1 LSNPK
6 LTSGYKIKVKVI
18 ILSELEVKNMPKVL
32 IIDDS
37 AVMRKIIQRNIQ
49 QSGLL
54 VDEFVE
60 AGDGREGLEKAASNS
75 IDLILCDWNMPNMT
89 GIDFVK
95 ALRGS
100 AQKNNIPIVMVT
112 TEGGETKIEE
122 AKRSGAN
129 GYLTKPFTPEQ
140 LKSKLGNFLLVK

>member
-1 LSNPK
+1 
-6 LTSGYKIKVKVI
+6 
-18 ILSELEVKNMPKVL
+18 MPKVL

-37 AVMRKIIQRNIQ
+37 SVMRKIIQRNIQ

-60 AGDGREGLEKAASNS
+60 AGDGREGLEKATSNN

-100 AQKNNIPIVMVT
+100 GQKNNIPIVMVT
-112 TEGGETKIEE
+112 TEGSETKIEE
-122 AKRSGAN
+122 AKNSGAN

>member
-1 LSNPK
+1 
-6 LTSGYKIKVKVI
+6 
-18 ILSELEVKNMPKVL
+18 MPKVL

-49 QSGLL
+49 QSGLW

-60 AGDGREGLEKAASNS
+60 AVDGREGLEKVTSNN

-95 ALRGS
+95 AIRVSG
-100 AQKNNIPIVMVT
+100 QKSNIPIVMVT
-112 TEGGETKIEE
+112 TEGGEAKIEE
-122 AKRSGAN
+122 AKNSGAN
-129 GYLTKPFTPEQ
+129 GYLTKPFTPDQ
-140 LKSKLGNFLLVK
+140 LRSKLGNFLLVK

>member
-1 LSNPK
+1 
-6 LTSGYKIKVKVI
+6 
-18 ILSELEVKNMPKVL
+18 MPKVL

-60 AGDGREGLEKAASNS
+60 AADGREGLEKITSNN

-100 AQKNNIPIVMVT
+100 GQKGNVPIVMVT
-112 TEGGETKIEE
+112 TEGGEAKIEE
-122 AKRSGAN
+122 AKNSGAN
-129 GYLTKPFTPEQ
+129 GYLTKPFTPDQ

>member
-1 LSNPK
+1 
-6 LTSGYKIKVKVI
+6 
-18 ILSELEVKNMPKVL
+18 MPKVL

-60 AGDGREGLEKAASNS
+60 AGDGKEGLEKVTSYN
-75 IDLILCDWNMPNMT
+75 IDLILCDCNMPNMT

-95 ALRGS
+95 AIRVSG
-100 AQKNNIPIVMVT
+100 QKSNIPIVMVT
-112 TEGGETKIEE
+112 TEGGEAKIEE
-122 AKRSGAN
+122 AKNSGAN
-129 GYLTKPFTPEQ
+129 GYLTKPFTPDQ
-140 LKSKLGNFLLVK
+140 LRSKLGNFLLVK

>member
-1 LSNPK
+1 
-6 LTSGYKIKVKVI
+6 
-18 ILSELEVKNMPKVL
+18 MAKVL

-37 AVMRKIIQRNIQ
+37 AVMRKIIQRNIM

-60 AGDGREGLEKAASNS
+60 AGDGREGLEKATTANV
-75 IDLILCDWNMPNMT
+75 DLILCDWNMPNMT

-100 AQKNNIPIVMVT
+100 GQKNNIPIVMVT
-112 TEGGETKIEE
+112 TEGSDAKIEE
-122 AKRSGAN
+122 AKNSGAN

-140 LKSKLGNFLLVK
+140 LKAKLGNFLQIK

>member
-1 LSNPK
+1 MS
-6 LTSGYKIKVKVI
+6 
-18 ILSELEVKNMPKVL
+18 KVL

-60 AGDGREGLEKAASNS
+60 AADGREGLEKITSNN

-100 AQKNNIPIVMVT
+100 GQKGNVPIVMVT
-112 TEGGETKIEE
+112 TEGGEAKIEE
-122 AKRSGAN
+122 AKKSGAN
-129 GYLTKPFTPEQ
+129 GYLTKPFTPDQ

>member
-1 LSNPK
+1 
-6 LTSGYKIKVKVI
+6 
-18 ILSELEVKNMPKVL
+18 MPKVL

-49 QSGLL
+49 QSGLW

-60 AGDGREGLEKAASNS
+60 AGDGREGVEKVTSNN

-95 ALRGS
+95 AVRVSG
-100 AQKNNIPIVMVT
+100 QKSNIPIVMVT
-112 TEGGETKIEE
+112 TEGGEAKIEE
-122 AKRSGAN
+122 AKNSGAN
-129 GYLTKPFTPEQ
+129 GYLTKPFTPDQ